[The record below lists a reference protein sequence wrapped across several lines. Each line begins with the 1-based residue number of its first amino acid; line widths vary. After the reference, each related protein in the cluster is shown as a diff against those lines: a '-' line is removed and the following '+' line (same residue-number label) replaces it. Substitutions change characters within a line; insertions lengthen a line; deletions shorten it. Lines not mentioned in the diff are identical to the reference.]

1 MEDNVLKRL
10 SNRLADARSQGFRV
24 RIEPLESQTATWCE
38 IAGIPTLFVDLSQPA
53 GEQLQQ
59 IDDALKSYHH
69 EKRLGHLKPS
79 APNTVLPT
87 QCSQHSVP
95 NTVLPTQRSQ
105 QSVPNP
111 MVS

>member
-79 APNTVLPT
+79 APNTAFPT
-87 QCSQHSVP
+87 ERSEP
-95 NTVLPTQRSQ
+95 NGQLAIIQPTNQ
-105 QSVPNP
+105 
-111 MVS
+111 